1 MCILKATVFNHSD
14 GTDRDHNKVVGHQVT
29 TYEQATLSIGFVG
42 VQTENTDT
50 LLDVAINLLKELAYV
65 YDEEEMEK
73 SFKAMLTNMTGL
85 MSDCSSFREKIQ

>member
-1 MCILKATVFNHSD
+1 M
-14 GTDRDHNKVVGHQVT
+14 GHQVT

-73 SFKAMLTNMTGL
+73 TFKAMLTNMTGL
-85 MSDCSSFREKIQ
+85 MSDRSSFREKIQ

>member
-1 MCILKATVFNHSD
+1 M
-14 GTDRDHNKVVGHQVT
+14 VVGHQVT
-29 TYEQATLSIGFVG
+29 TYEKATLSIGFVG